1 MSMVIGE
8 SFAEVLERTIRPNQG
23 DLPPDAARYLLKLQF
38 AEADRTRMNV
48 LAAKAREGSL
58 AQEEETE
65 LTNYMQLGWFIDL
78 LKSKARLSLGSAAEN
93 G

>member
-1 MSMVIGE
+1 MAHRKLAI
-8 SFAEVLERTIRPNQG
+8 LERTIRPHQG

-38 AEADRTRMNV
+38 AEADRARMNV